1 MRLIHLCETRW
12 IRSVS
17 VIATATYTHVMQ
29 SLVDRTL
36 GPGPGRPP
44 KSSTW
49 NEALQQYVTVSLKGQ
64 TKLPF
69 QPGPANEAEAATVAK
84 EKED

>member
-1 MRLIHLCETRW
+1 
-12 IRSVS
+12 
-17 VIATATYTHVMQ
+17 MQ

-36 GPGPGRPP
+36 GPRPGRPP
-44 KSSTW
+44 TGSKW

-69 QPGPANEAEAATVAK
+69 QPGPANEAAAATVAK
-84 EKED
+84 KKED

>member
-1 MRLIHLCETRW
+1 
-12 IRSVS
+12 
-17 VIATATYTHVMQ
+17 MQ

-36 GPGPGRPP
+36 GTGPGRPP
-44 KSSTW
+44 SGSKW

-69 QPGPANEAEAATVAK
+69 QPGPANEAAAATVAK